1 MADQN
6 QLPLNKFRL
15 LSTSLVSGSNLIYK
29 EDLDISTI
37 VLSCQITNKTTGSV
51 QSVSIEVQK
60 SGSAQL
66 FTVLNNGYIPPYE
79 SLNPLSGKLVLE
91 RQDAFYISTN
101 QTGKLDAVLSVLE
114 NANS

>member
-1 MADQN
+1 MAEQN
-6 QLPLNKFRL
+6 PLPLNRFRL
-15 LSTSLVSGSNLIYK
+15 LSVSLVSGSNLIYK
-29 EDLDISTI
+29 EDLDVSTI
-37 VLSCQITNKTTGSV
+37 ILSCQITNITTGSI
-51 QSVSIEVQK
+51 QSASVEVQK

-66 FTVLNNGYIPPYE
+66 FTVLNNGYIPPFE